1 MPTWLLFAIPAIVWS
16 TTFYAIKLQLPHA
29 HPAISLTYRFAIACA
44 CMFVVA
50 KALRQPLR
58 IPYRIHL
65 QIIGLGILQYSCS
78 YSLTYNAERFAP
90 SGLASLAFT
99 LLVFLNP
106 IGGYL
111 FFHKQLTRRVAVGA
125 GLGFVGIVTAF
136 ASPLGPDPMIKLG
149 LLLLVGAT
157 LCSFA
162 GNMLSLRLSALGLP
176 IASFTAWGLLYG
188 TLGFVAYALL
198 SDARWVMPSAPSYW
212 ASLVY
217 LGVFGTAV
225 AFGFYTTL
233 LHRIGPIAGY
243 MAVVTPIG
251 AMTLSVLKEDMHVG
265 PRMLVGAAL
274 AGVGAVLALY
284 VPSQT
289 VTPPPTS
296 K

>member
-1 MPTWLLFAIPAIVWS
+1 MPTWLLFSIPAIVWS
-16 TTFYAIKLQLPHA
+16 TTFYAIKKQLPHA
-29 HPAISLTYRFAIACA
+29 HPATSLTYRFAIATA

-50 KALRQPLR
+50 KILKQPLR
-58 IPYRIHL
+58 IPYRTHL
-65 QIIGLGILQYSCS
+65 QIVGLGLLQYTCS
-78 YSLTYNAERFAP
+78 YSLTYNAERFVP

-111 FFHKQLTRRVAVGA
+111 FFHKHLKRRVALGA
-125 GLGFVGIVTAF
+125 GLGFVGIVIAF
-136 ASPLGPDPMIKLG
+136 AAPLGSDPMIKLG
-149 LLLLVGAT
+149 LALLVGAT

-176 IASFTAWGLLYG
+176 VASFTAWGLLYG
-188 TLGFVAYALL
+188 TLGFVAYATV
-198 SDARWVMPSAPSYW
+198 SHAHWVLPSAPSYW
-212 ASLVY
+212 VSLVY

-225 AFGFYTTL
+225 AFGLYTTL

-251 AMTLSVLKEDMHVG
+251 ALTLSVLEEDMHVG

-274 AGVGAVLALY
+274 AGVGAILALY
-284 VPSQT
+284 TRPQT
-289 VTPPPTS
+289 GNPN
-296 K
+296 